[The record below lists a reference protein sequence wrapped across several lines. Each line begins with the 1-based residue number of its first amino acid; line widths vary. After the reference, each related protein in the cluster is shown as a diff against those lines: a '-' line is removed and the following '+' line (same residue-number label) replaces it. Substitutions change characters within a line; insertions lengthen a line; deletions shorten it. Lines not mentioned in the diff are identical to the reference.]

1 MCGEYCKQ
9 HVGQLKMLGS
19 SPLVRGIHLLNF
31 RTKNLKRIIPACAG
45 NTKSDKYCQNLYW
58 DHPRLCGEYAE
69 GMALKDCLI
78 GSSPLV
84 RGILLFD
91 ILRSSTLRIIPAC
104 AGNTSKGKK
113 QCYIQRDHPRL
124 CGEYFNRAFQNVNV
138 QGSSPLVRGIRRY
151 PPYKPLVHRIIPA
164 CAGNTLKKA

>member
-31 RTKNLKRIIPACAG
+31 RTKNLK
-45 NTKSDKYCQNLYW
+45 
-58 DHPRLCGEYAE
+58 
-69 GMALKDCLI
+69 
-78 GSSPLV
+78 
-84 RGILLFD
+84 
-91 ILRSSTLRIIPAC
+91 RIIPAC

-138 QGSSPLVRGIRRY
+138 QGSSPLVRGIHGYIPDDVRS
-151 PPYKPLVHRIIPA
+151 VRIIPA
-164 CAGNTLKKA
+164 CAGNTDFKFYVTKPMRDHPRLCGEYCKLLLQALKKLGSSPLVRGIHSKKLDFP

>member
-31 RTKNLKRIIPACAG
+31 RTKNLK
-45 NTKSDKYCQNLYW
+45 
-58 DHPRLCGEYAE
+58 
-69 GMALKDCLI
+69 
-78 GSSPLV
+78 
-84 RGILLFD
+84 
-91 ILRSSTLRIIPAC
+91 RIIPAC

-164 CAGNTLKKA
+164 CAGNTAFEKMPVTSKWDHPRLCGEYTQKSLIFLSFPFLL

>member
-31 RTKNLKRIIPACAG
+31 RTKNLK
-45 NTKSDKYCQNLYW
+45 
-58 DHPRLCGEYAE
+58 
-69 GMALKDCLI
+69 
-78 GSSPLV
+78 
-84 RGILLFD
+84 
-91 ILRSSTLRIIPAC
+91 RIIPAC

-164 CAGNTLKKA
+164 CAGNTCGQSLQQFPILDHPRLRGEYTKKSLIFFSLPFLL

>member
-31 RTKNLKRIIPACAG
+31 RTKNLK
-45 NTKSDKYCQNLYW
+45 
-58 DHPRLCGEYAE
+58 
-69 GMALKDCLI
+69 
-78 GSSPLV
+78 
-84 RGILLFD
+84 
-91 ILRSSTLRIIPAC
+91 RIIPAC

-164 CAGNTLKKA
+164 CAGTTSVNHVSIISDKDHPRLCGEYTQKSLIFLSFPFLL

>member
-31 RTKNLKRIIPACAG
+31 RTKNLK
-45 NTKSDKYCQNLYW
+45 
-58 DHPRLCGEYAE
+58 
-69 GMALKDCLI
+69 
-78 GSSPLV
+78 
-84 RGILLFD
+84 
-91 ILRSSTLRIIPAC
+91 RIIPAC

-164 CAGNTLKKA
+164 CAGNTQPRQAQNRQIWDHPRLCGEYKVISLYITLILGSSPLVRGILILESLRLL

>member
-31 RTKNLKRIIPACAG
+31 RTKNLK
-45 NTKSDKYCQNLYW
+45 
-58 DHPRLCGEYAE
+58 
-69 GMALKDCLI
+69 
-78 GSSPLV
+78 
-84 RGILLFD
+84 
-91 ILRSSTLRIIPAC
+91 RIIPAC

-164 CAGNTLKKA
+164 CAGNTCQCLQPQELKKDHPRLCGEYTQKSLIFLSFPFLL

>member
-31 RTKNLKRIIPACAG
+31 RTKNLK
-45 NTKSDKYCQNLYW
+45 
-58 DHPRLCGEYAE
+58 
-69 GMALKDCLI
+69 
-78 GSSPLV
+78 
-84 RGILLFD
+84 
-91 ILRSSTLRIIPAC
+91 RIIPAC

-138 QGSSPLVRGIRRY
+138 QGSSPLVRGIHQIIPTVLART
-151 PPYKPLVHRIIPA
+151 RIIPA
-164 CAGNTLKKA
+164 CAGNTDFPSCIIQAQKDHPRLCGEYLQSNVPHV